1 MDSEIRERSYGF
13 EAVKTALRQTKDGIA
28 ITMVVHPNDVPSDL
42 MSDPIGSR
50 YMIGMARLD
59 EQEQIIEPESVKH
72 GKKLANQAGMF
83 CRDHTFQQWLVNS
96 DLSFAVDEESAI
108 AAVREFCSIDSR
120 SELQSNNEAQAAWID
135 LLAQF
140 ESRGE

>member
-28 ITMVVHPNDVPSDL
+28 VTMVVHPSDVPPDL

-59 EQEQIIEPESVKH
+59 EHEQIIEPESVKH

-83 CRDHTFQQWLVNS
+83 CRDHTFQKWLVDSN
-96 DLSFAVDEESAI
+96 LSFAVDEESAI
-108 AAVREFCSIDSR
+108 AAVREFCQIDSR
-120 SELQSNNEAQAAWID
+120 SELKSNDQAQASWVA

>member
-1 MDSEIRERSYGF
+1 MDIEVRERSYGF

-28 ITMVVHPNDVPSDL
+28 VTIVVHPNDVPSDL

-59 EQEQIIEPESVKH
+59 EQEQIIEPESVKE
-72 GKKLANQAGMF
+72 GRKLSNQAGMF
-83 CRDHTFQQWLVNS
+83 CRDQVFQQWLVDA

-108 AAVREFCSIDSR
+108 AAVREFCVIDSR
-120 SELQSNNEAQAAWID
+120 SELKSNIEAQTMWIA
-135 LLAQF
+135 LLARF

>member
-1 MDSEIRERSYGF
+1 
-13 EAVKTALRQTKDGIA
+13 
-28 ITMVVHPNDVPSDL
+28 

-59 EQEQIIEPESVKH
+59 EQEQIIEPESVKE
-72 GKKLANQAGMF
+72 GRKLSNQAGMF
-83 CRDHTFQQWLVNS
+83 CRDQVFQQWLVDA

-108 AAVREFCSIDSR
+108 AAVREFCVIDSR
-120 SELQSNNEAQAAWID
+120 SELKSNIEAQTMWIA
-135 LLAQF
+135 LLARF